1 MVIGY
6 WNIHICIS
14 GDICMRFFQA
24 PLNFSGKEDAAAA
37 AAAEE
42 EDSDNEDQPLVI
54 KE

>member
-1 MVIGY
+1 
-6 WNIHICIS
+6 
-14 GDICMRFFQA
+14 MRFFQA

-42 EDSDNEDQPLVI
+42 EESDNEDQPLVI